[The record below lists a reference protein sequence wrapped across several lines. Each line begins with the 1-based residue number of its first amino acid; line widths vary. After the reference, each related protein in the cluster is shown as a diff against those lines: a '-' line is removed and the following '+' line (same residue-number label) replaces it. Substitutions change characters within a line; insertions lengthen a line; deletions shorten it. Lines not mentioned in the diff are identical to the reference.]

1 MMHSV
6 RRVPALLLVSA
17 LVVACS
23 PDDTDPAALEV
34 CGGTV
39 ALRSGFRL
47 LATTRDDGVTLHY
60 FGPEKDVPE
69 PRTVASLFTSTDV
82 SIRFI
87 ESVERVGPETSYLG
101 SVESDR
107 DRACNGIVSLN
118 VGEAAQQVLL
128 DVDGSSSMPWVAA
141 INIGRVP

>member
-6 RRVPALLLVSA
+6 RRVPVLLLWA

-23 PDDTDPAALEV
+23 PDGTDPARLEV
-34 CGGTV
+34 CGGEI
-39 ALRSGFRL
+39 ALRPGFRL
-47 LATTRDDGVTLHY
+47 LETTDEDGVTLHY
-60 FGPEKDVPE
+60 FGPENGVPE
-69 PRTVASLFTSTDV
+69 PRTVASLFTISDV

-101 SVESDR
+101 SVESDS